1 MKKRLLVLAVL
12 AGLPLTAFAG
22 TPSQGA
28 NPLQGMQAD
37 AAAIQSMS
45 QNWSDL
51 ENSASSYAALA
62 PYAASEWAGAGP
74 VVSTEFGG
82 EEQCHNT
89 HWDTVTNQLVTGGLN
104 IFGDAEAEA
113 YAIQTVTADFQ
124 TQLADYEE
132 QQVQAGNT
140 ALINQIDAQTG
151 PMNTSLNTLM
161 SLLNTTG
168 NQVAS
173 AMSPGTLLHEL
184 PISQWQAGIGNVPNL
199 SAVQYTAG
207 PDDGAPVGWS
217 IQPSSDLA
225 RLIDVCPTGT
235 GSVPMYNLSGPV
247 NSNVQQMIADSPSM
261 ATVVESVEGGST
273 YSAPSPSGSSAGVLT
288 AGIVPVY
295 GGGDTR
301 MQLVSALASD
311 MQPLSGYM
319 DPIGQ
324 PLSLYSQEVQQIMT
338 EVQNEN

>member
-1 MKKRLLVLAVL
+1 MKKRVWVLAVL

-22 TPSQGA
+22 TP
-28 NPLQGMQAD
+28 LQGMQAD
-37 AAAIQSMS
+37 AAAIQSMAK
-45 QNWSDL
+45 NWSTL
-51 ENSASSYAALA
+51 ENAASSYAALA

-74 VVSTEFGG
+74 VVPTVYGG

-89 HWDTVTNQLVTGGLN
+89 HWDTVTDQLVTGGLN
-104 IFGDAEAEA
+104 IVGDAEAEA

-132 QQVQAGNT
+132 QQVQAGNM
-140 ALINQIDAQTG
+140 ALINQIDAQKG
-151 PMNTSLNTLM
+151 PMNASLNTLM

-168 NQVAS
+168 DQVAS

-207 PDDGAPVGWS
+207 PDDGAPVGWYVR
-217 IQPSSDLA
+217 PRSDLA
-225 RLIDVCPTGT
+225 RFVDVCPTGT

-261 ATVVESVEGGST
+261 AQVVQSVEGGST
-273 YSAPSPSGSSAGVLT
+273 YTVPDSSDMPSDLVQ
-288 AGIVPVY
+288 AGIVFR
-295 GGGDTR
+295 GGDDTR

-324 PLSLYSQEVQQIMT
+324 PLSLYSQEVQQIMA
-338 EVQNEN
+338 EVQNAN

>member
-1 MKKRLLVLAVL
+1 MMKKRLLVLAVL

-22 TPSQGA
+22 T
-28 NPLQGMQAD
+28 PLQGMQAD

-62 PYAASEWAGAGP
+62 PFAASEWAGAGP
-74 VVSTEFGG
+74 VVSTPMGG

-89 HWDTVTNQLVTGGLN
+89 RWDTVTNQLVTGGLN

-140 ALINQIDAQTG
+140 AFISQIDAQTG
-151 PMNTSLNTLM
+151 PMNTSLTTLM
-161 SLLNTTG
+161 SLLSTTG
-168 NQVAS
+168 DQVAS

-184 PISQWQAGIGNVPNL
+184 PIGQWQAGIGNVPNL
-199 SAVQYTAG
+199 SAVKYVSG

-235 GSVPMYNLSGPV
+235 GNVPMYDLSGPV
-247 NSNVQQMIADSPSM
+247 NSNVQQMIADSPDM
-261 ATVVESVEGGST
+261 ATVVQSVEGGST
-273 YSAPSPSGSSAGVLT
+273 YSVSSPSGGGAGVLT

-295 GGGDTR
+295 GDNDTR

-311 MQPLSGYM
+311 MQPLSSYM
-319 DPIGQ
+319 QPIGQ
-324 PLSLYSQEVQQIMT
+324 PLMLYSQEVQQIMS
-338 EVQNEN
+338 EVEK